1 MTSNENQYLNILK
14 ELVDL
19 ADLDQLRL
27 DRTGT
32 GTYSLFGKQMEFDLS
47 DMQVP
52 ILTTKAV
59 PFKTILHE
67 LYWMYILK
75 NPNTN
80 YLDKNN
86 VKIWREW
93 SIVSKNNEP
102 TIGEMYGQV
111 LRNFKYN
118 FYDKES
124 HDNFDQISYV
134 LDLLKDKPNTRR
146 AVFTTFDPRAVADER
161 LSFEQNI
168 NQGRGVLNPCH
179 GLINQ
184 LYINSDNEL
193 EMLSFQRSADIFLGA
208 PFNIVFYSVLAH
220 MFAQILNIKANK
232 LVYVLGDVHLY
243 SNHVDQAKEQLN
255 RVPLDIKPS
264 IIIDSNIKKLD
275 DWTDIN
281 QISLN
286 NYQHLGAIKAPV
298 SI

>member
-19 ADLDQLRL
+19 ADLDQLRP

-47 DMQVP
+47 NMQVP

-118 FYDKES
+118 FYDKCTT
-124 HDNFDQISYV
+124 NCYV
-134 LDLLKDKPNTRR
+134 
-146 AVFTTFDPRAVADER
+146 
-161 LSFEQNI
+161 
-168 NQGRGVLNPCH
+168 
-179 GLINQ
+179 
-184 LYINSDNEL
+184 
-193 EMLSFQRSADIFLGA
+193 
-208 PFNIVFYSVLAH
+208 
-220 MFAQILNIKANK
+220 
-232 LVYVLGDVHLY
+232 
-243 SNHVDQAKEQLN
+243 
-255 RVPLDIKPS
+255 
-264 IIIDSNIKKLD
+264 
-275 DWTDIN
+275 
-281 QISLN
+281 
-286 NYQHLGAIKAPV
+286 
-298 SI
+298 

>member
-14 ELVDL
+14 ELVHL
-19 ADLDQLRL
+19 SDLDQLRS

-47 DMQVP
+47 NMQVP
-52 ILTTKAV
+52 ILTTKFV

-80 YLDKNN
+80 YLDNNN

-93 SIVSKNNEP
+93 SIVSKNNEA

-124 HDNFDQISYV
+124 HDNFDQIFYV

-146 AVFTTFDPRAVADER
+146 AVFTTFDPRAIADER
-161 LSFEQNI
+161 LSFEQNV

-208 PFNIVFYSVLAH
+208 PFNIVFYSVLVH
-220 MFAQILNIKANK
+220 IFAQILNIKANK
-232 LVYVLGDVHLY
+232 LIYVLGDVHLY

-255 RVPLDIKPS
+255 RAPLDIKPS
-264 IIIDSNIKKLD
+264 ITIDSSIKKLD